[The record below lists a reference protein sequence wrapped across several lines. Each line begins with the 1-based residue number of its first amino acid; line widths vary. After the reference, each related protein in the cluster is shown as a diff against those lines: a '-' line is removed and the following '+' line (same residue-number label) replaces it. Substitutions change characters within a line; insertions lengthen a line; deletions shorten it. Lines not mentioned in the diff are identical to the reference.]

1 MEAIDMSQQ
10 QQQQIENFDL
20 LAVFN
25 EETQADTAEAKL
37 RKEGF
42 EDSEVF
48 RPAPGS
54 AGKGE
59 FREHGPDRARS
70 SAFLQVKRTGPNPAL
85 VAFFAILFGL
95 LAGGLTFGVVDFAAK
110 ALLVPATI
118 IALFVGIVVGLV
130 IGLTRKGRVQGAIG
144 QEVKPVPTTLKSDT
158 QLRARTS
165 VAVRLSDPEDIRR
178 KSKARGILLNSG
190 GKIDRSVGK

>member
-1 MEAIDMSQQ
+1 MSQQ
-10 QQQQIENFDL
+10 QQQQIESFDL

-25 EETQADTAEAKL
+25 EELQADAAEAKL

-48 RPAPGS
+48 RPTPGS

-70 SAFLQVKRTGPNPAL
+70 STFLQVKRTGPNPAL
-85 VAFFAILFGL
+85 VVFLAVIFGL
-95 LAGGLTFGVVDFAAK
+95 LTGGLAFGVVDFTAK

-118 IALFVGIVVGLV
+118 IALFVGIVIGLI
-130 IGLTRKGRVQGAIG
+130 IGLTRRGRVQGAIG
-144 QEVKPVPTTLKSDT
+144 QAVTQMPTTPRPDT
-158 QLRARTS
+158 QLKARTS